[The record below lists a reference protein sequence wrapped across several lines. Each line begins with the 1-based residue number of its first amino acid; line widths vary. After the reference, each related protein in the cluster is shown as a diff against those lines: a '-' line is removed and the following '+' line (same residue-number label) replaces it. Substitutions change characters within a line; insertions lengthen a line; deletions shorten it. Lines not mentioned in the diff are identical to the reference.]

1 VNKLKKLGLGTVQW
15 GLPYGLNN
23 INGITSPDIVASLLR
38 EARNYR
44 IDILDTAS
52 QYGRSEEVLGCN
64 PLENFKI
71 VTKTPSFK
79 CSYISDVEIKH
90 LKDAFEHS
98 RKLLSGQ
105 KIYALLAHR
114 AENILISEGQRLI
127 TEMRRLQ
134 DSGLVEKIGVS
145 VYDSTQVD
153 LILKKF
159 KPDVI
164 QLPLSILDQRMH
176 LSGHLEQLKNLG
188 VEIHVRSVFMQGL
201 LLMSLKNIPLFF
213 EPIRPLLTR
222 WHAAAHEQGL
232 TPSQAAIAFVK
243 NLPFVDTVLIGLDNL
258 NQFHSCVKDFS
269 LNASFDSD
277 GLACSDPTFINPSLW
292 PTIWRL

>member
-1 VNKLKKLGLGTVQW
+1 MNKLKKLGLGTVQW

-38 EARNYR
+38 EARNYG

-52 QYGRSEEVLGCN
+52 QYGRSEGVLGCN
-64 PLENFKI
+64 PLEKFKI

-105 KIYALLAHR
+105 KIYALLVHR

-201 LLMSLKNIPLFF
+201 LLMPLKNIPLFF

-222 WHAAAHEQGL
+222 WHVAAHEQGL

-258 NQFHSCVKDFS
+258 TQFHSCVKDFS
-269 LNASFDSD
+269 LNAAFDSD

-292 PTIWRL
+292 PTIWSL